1 MRKAITILL
10 TFCLFGSALTPCA
23 MAREA
28 EIGPYVMSSAPAVAN
43 FIFSSE
49 FPGELHF
56 APATLETAEG
66 SQEVWLVA
74 LMGIN
79 FYTTNSNNLFSYL
92 HAAFN
97 TRGRYFNRAKDGI
110 LQYVPEGAK
119 LVLAGHSLGG
129 MIAHQLM
136 CEEEITSRYEVLN
149 TLTFGSPYVVVDPAK
164 REGRLVRLEERYD
177 IIPKVSIAILLAPA
191 DYKGAIKRIGPY
203 AGDTDAA
210 HNRSY
215 RNIDVWGDLDAL
227 GMENGTAR
235 LLLDRDAVKSMGA

>member
-1 MRKAITILL
+1 MRKAVCVLL
-10 TFCLFGSALTPCA
+10 AVCLCGLALAPCA

-28 EIGPYVMSSAPAVAN
+28 EPGPYVMSSATAVAS

-56 APATLETAEG
+56 TPATLETAEG

-79 FYTTNSNNLFSYL
+79 FYTTHSNNIFSYL

-119 LVLAGHSLGG
+119 LVMAGHSLGG

-136 CEEEITSRYEVLN
+136 CDEEITSRYEVLN
-149 TLTFGSPYVVVDPAK
+149 TMTFGSPYVVVDTAK
-164 REGRLVRLEERYD
+164 REGRLVRFEDQYD
-177 IIPKVSIAILLAPA
+177 IIPRVSIAILLSPD
-191 DYKGAIKRIGPY
+191 DYKGAIKRAGPY
-203 AGDTDAA
+203 AGDNDGA

-215 RNIDVWGDLDAL
+215 RNIDVWGDFDAL
-227 GMENGTAR
+227 GTENGTAR
-235 LLLDRDAVKSMGA
+235 LLLDRDAVRSMGA

>member
-1 MRKAITILL
+1 MKKALSVL
-10 TFCLFGSALTPCA
+10 MVLCLSGLALAPCA
-23 MAREA
+23 AAREA
-28 EIGPYVMSSAPAVAN
+28 EPGPYVMSSAAAVAC
-43 FIFSSE
+43 FVFSPE

-66 SQEVWLVA
+66 SQEVWIVA

-79 FYTTNSNNLFSYL
+79 FYTTHSNNIFSYL

-110 LQYVPEGAK
+110 LQNVPEGAK

-136 CEEEITSRYEVLN
+136 CAEEITSRYEVLN
-149 TLTFGSPYVVVDPAK
+149 TLTFGSPYVVVDTAK
-164 REGRLVRLEERYD
+164 REGRLVRFEEQYD
-177 IIPKVSIAILLAPA
+177 IIPRVSIAILLAP
-191 DYKGAIKRIGPY
+191 DEYKGAIKRTGPY
-203 AGDTDAA
+203 SGDTDGA

-215 RNIDVWGDLDAL
+215 RNIDVWGDFDAL
-227 GMENGTAR
+227 GTQNGAAK
-235 LLLDRDAVKSMGA
+235 LVLDRDAVISMGA

>member
-1 MRKAITILL
+1 MKKAITVLL
-10 TFCLFGSALTPCA
+10 ALCLFGPALAPCA
-23 MAREA
+23 AAKKPET
-28 EIGPYVMSSAPAVAN
+28 GPFVMTSAPAVAN

-66 SQEVWLVA
+66 SQEVWLVT

-79 FYTTNSNNLFSYL
+79 FYTRNSNNLFSYL

-110 LQYVPEGAK
+110 LQNVPEGAK

-129 MIAHQLM
+129 MIIQQLM
-136 CEEEITSRYEVLN
+136 CAEEITSRYEVLN
-149 TLTFGSPYVVVDPAK
+149 TLTFGSPYVVVDTDK
-164 REGRLVRLEERYD
+164 REGRLVRFEERYD
-177 IIPKVSIAILLAPA
+177 IIPRVSIAILLAR
-191 DYKGAIKRIGPY
+191 DEYKGAIRRAGPY
-203 AGDTDAA
+203 SGDSDVA

-215 RNIDVWGDLDAL
+215 RNIDVWGDYDAL
-227 GMENGTAR
+227 GTENGTAKLTVNR
-235 LLLDRDAVKSMGA
+235 KAVKSMGA

>member
-1 MRKAITILL
+1 MKKTLSVLL
-10 TFCLFGSALTPCA
+10 AFCLSGLALAPCA
-23 MAREA
+23 AAKEA

-49 FPGELHF
+49 FGGELHF
-56 APATLETAEG
+56 APATLETSEG
-66 SQEVWLVA
+66 SQGVWLVT

-79 FYTTNSNNLFSYL
+79 IYTRNSNNLFSYL

-110 LQYVPEGAK
+110 LQNVPEGAK

-136 CEEEITSRYEVLN
+136 CAEEITSRYEVLN
-149 TLTFGSPYVVVDPAK
+149 ALTFGSPYVVVDSAK
-164 REGRLVRLEERYD
+164 REGQLVRLEERYD
-177 IIPKVSIAILLAPA
+177 IIPRISIAFLLAPD

-203 AGDTDAA
+203 SGDTDGA

-215 RNIDVWGDLDAL
+215 RNMDVWGDLDAL
-227 GMENGTAR
+227 GTENGTAK
-235 LLLDRDAVKSMGA
+235 LLLDRAAVKSMGA